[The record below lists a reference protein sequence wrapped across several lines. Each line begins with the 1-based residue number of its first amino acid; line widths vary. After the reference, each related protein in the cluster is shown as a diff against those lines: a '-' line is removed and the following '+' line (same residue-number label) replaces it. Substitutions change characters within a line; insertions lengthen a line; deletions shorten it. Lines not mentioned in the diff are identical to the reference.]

1 VLNCVQCREVI
12 EQCLS
17 QAQQL
22 MSDLDLHLVM
32 HDRYGK
38 GLIKRC
44 KVSPDAYIQMAL
56 QLAYYRVTVSRHYCA
71 VSVVI
76 ITDIFV
82 IIDTVF
88 SCQTV
93 LNVRYYVV
101 DFLSRM

>member
-1 VLNCVQCREVI
+1 
-12 EQCLS
+12 
-17 QAQQL
+17 
-22 MSDLDLHLVM
+22 
-32 HDRYGK
+32 
-38 GLIKRC
+38 
-44 KVSPDAYIQMAL
+44 
-56 QLAYYRVTVSRHYCA
+56 VSRHYCP